1 MRLPG
6 LHSIHWKVFV
16 FHLAVLIL
24 PLAYISYKV
33 RTSIETSYLHSTEE
47 GMIDTAAV
55 VSEFYARLYGQF
67 GADSGK
73 VAAEL
78 SRVYS
83 NLNETYEIKARLFG
97 FTKAEVDTRLLVY
110 DPAGHVIFDTR
121 GVATGQDFSQW
132 LDVRQALTGQYGSRW
147 ELDKPHQRVQIYSTL
162 PVFVDG
168 KTVGAVS
175 VSKSTNRIRNFISRS
190 LESFVVPGFIALALA
205 TAMAYVLSAYITR
218 IIRDLASRAERVAA
232 GETNVRLETWTR
244 SELGTLARAVE
255 RMREKLEGKAY
266 VEEMA
271 TNLSHELKTPLAS
284 IRGSA
289 ELLEGP
295 ASDDPVA
302 RARFLGNIQSE
313 VERLDRIVGAV
324 LQLSRI
330 EAHPILAETPITDAG
345 EVAREICAIYQ
356 DRARDA
362 AVVFTADVPE
372 KPLPIRITE
381 LQMKQLLTNLLDNA
395 LAFTKAEHAVWLR
408 VKDKADAVEIQVAD
422 EGRGIEPD
430 LLPRVFERFFTT
442 ANPRTGNRGTGLGL
456 AIVKSIVTANGG
468 DITVESTLGHG
479 SSFTVTFGRLTI
491 SPNFHARLIKAS

>member
-24 PLAYISYKV
+24 PLGYISWKV

-55 VSEFYARLYGQF
+55 VTELYARLYGQF
-67 GADSGK
+67 GADSSK

-110 DPAGHVIFDTR
+110 DPAGRVIFDTKNA
-121 GVATGQDFSQW
+121 ATNEDFSKW
-132 LDVRQALTGQYGSRW
+132 TDVRHALSGQYGSRW
-147 ELDKPHQRVQIYSTL
+147 ELDKPHQRVNIYSTL

-168 KTVGAVS
+168 KIVGAVS

-190 LESFVVPGFIALALA
+190 LENLLLPGAIALVLA
-205 TAMAYVLSAYITR
+205 TVMAYALSAYITR
-218 IIRDLASRAERVAA
+218 IIWALASQAERIAA
-232 GETNVRLETWTR
+232 GESNVRLETWTR
-244 SELGTLARAVE
+244 SELGTLARAVG

-271 TNLSHELKTPLAS
+271 TNLSHELKTPLAA

-295 ASDDPVA
+295 ASDDPAA
-302 RARFLGNIQSE
+302 RAKFLTNIQTE
-313 VERLDRIVGAV
+313 VERLDRIVSE
-324 LQLSRI
+324 LLKLSRI
-330 EAHPILAETPITDAG
+330 EAQPASAEAEPIDAAAT
-345 EVAREICAIYQ
+345 AREIAEVYRSRAE
-356 DRARDA
+356 DRGI
-362 AVVFTADVPE
+362 VFSAE
-372 KPLPIRITE
+372 IANEALPVRIAE
-381 LQMKQLLTNLLDNA
+381 LQLKQLKTNLLDNA
-395 LAFTKAEHAVWLR
+395 LQFTAAGHSVRLR
-408 VKDKADAVEIQVAD
+408 AARRDNSIEFEVSD
-422 EGRGIEPD
+422 EGAGIEPE
-430 LLPRVFERFFTT
+430 LLPKVFDRFFTT
-442 ANPRTGNRGTGLGL
+442 ENPRTGNRGTGLGL
-456 AIVKSIVTANGG
+456 AIAKSIANANGG
-468 DITVESTLGHG
+468 RISVRSELGKGST
-479 SSFTVTFGRLTI
+479 FTVIF
-491 SPNFHARLIKAS
+491 PAA

>member
-55 VSEFYARLYGQF
+55 VSEFYAGLYGQF
-67 GADSGK
+67 GTDSEK

-78 SRVYS
+78 TRVYS

-97 FTKAEVDTRLLVY
+97 FTRAEVDTRLLVY
-110 DPAGHVIFDTR
+110 DPAGRVIFDTT
-121 GVATGQDFSQW
+121 GAATNPDFSTSE
-132 LDVRQALTGQYGSRW
+132 DVRLALNGQYGSRW
-147 ELDKPHQRVQIYSTL
+147 ELDKPHQRVNIYSTL

-168 KTVGAVS
+168 RTVGAVS
-175 VSKSTNRIRNFISRS
+175 VSKSTNRIRNFVSRA
-190 LESFVVPGFIALALA
+190 LEGFVVPGLIALVLA

-232 GETNVRLETWTR
+232 GEGNVRLETWTR

-266 VEEMA
+266 VEELA
-271 TNLSHELKTPLAS
+271 TNLSHELKTPLAA

-295 ASDDPVA
+295 ASDDPTA
-302 RARFLGNIQSE
+302 RAKFLANIQGE
-313 VERLDRIVGAV
+313 VARLDRIVSE
-324 LQLSRI
+324 LLKLSRI
-330 EAHPILAETPITDAG
+330 EAHPAAG
-345 EVAREICAIYQ
+345 EVEAIDARPAAEEIA
-356 DRARDA
+356 
-362 AVVFTADVPE
+362 
-372 KPLPIRITE
+372 
-381 LQMKQLLTNLLDNA
+381 
-395 LAFTKAEHAVWLR
+395 
-408 VKDKADAVEIQVAD
+408 
-422 EGRGIEPD
+422 
-430 LLPRVFERFFTT
+430 
-442 ANPRTGNRGTGLGL
+442 GL
-456 AIVKSIVTANGG
+456 
-468 DITVESTLGHG
+468 
-479 SSFTVTFGRLTI
+479 
-491 SPNFHARLIKAS
+491 

>member
-33 RTSIETSYLHSTEE
+33 RSSIETSYLHSTEE

-73 VAAEL
+73 VAEEL
-78 SRVYS
+78 ARVYS

-97 FTKAEVDTRLLVY
+97 FTRAEVDTRVLVY
-110 DPAGHVIFDTR
+110 DPNGRVIFDTK
-121 GVATGQDFSQW
+121 GIAANQDFSQST
-132 LDVRQALTGQYGSRW
+132 DVASALQGQYGSRW
-147 ELDKPHQRVQIYSTL
+147 ELDKPHQRVNIYSTL

-190 LESFVVPGFIALALA
+190 LEGFILPGVIALVLA
-205 TAMAYVLSAYITR
+205 TAMAYALSAYITR
-218 IIRDLASRAERVAA
+218 IIRDLALRAERVAA
-232 GETNVRLETWTR
+232 GESNVRLETWTR

-255 RMREKLEGKAY
+255 RMREKLEGRAY

-271 TNLSHELKTPLAS
+271 TNLSHELKTPLAA

-295 ASDDPVA
+295 ASDDPSA
-302 RARFLGNIQSE
+302 RAKFLGNIQGE
-313 VERLDRIVGAV
+313 VARLDRIVTE
-324 LQLSRI
+324 LLKLSRI
-330 EAHPILAETPITDAG
+330 EAHPAGAESAPIDARSVANEIAAMYQARAADLGLAFRA
-345 EVAREICAIYQ
+345 EVAENAM
-356 DRARDA
+356 
-362 AVVFTADVPE
+362 
-372 KPLPIRITE
+372 PIRISE
-381 LQMKQLLTNLLDNA
+381 MQLKQLLTNLLDNA
-395 LAFTKAEHAVWLR
+395 VQFTSAAGSIEFR
-408 VKDKADAVEIQVAD
+408 VNQNEGVVKLEVRD
-422 EGRGIEPD
+422 EGSGIEPE
-430 LLPRVFERFFTT
+430 LLPKIFDRFFTT

-456 AIVKSIVTANGG
+456 AIAKSIANGNG
-468 DITVESTLGHG
+468 GRISVESAPGRG
-479 SSFTVTFGRLTI
+479 STFTVMF
-491 SPNFHARLIKAS
+491 PAA

>member
-67 GADSGK
+67 GADSEK
-73 VAAEL
+73 VAGEF

-97 FTKAEVDTRLLVY
+97 FTRAEVDTRLLVY
-110 DPAGHVIFDTR
+110 DPAGRVLFDTK
-121 GVATGQDFSQW
+121 GVATNQDYSRIA
-132 LDVRQALTGQYGSRW
+132 DVQQALAGKYGSRW
-147 ELDKPHQRVQIYSTL
+147 ELDKPHQRVNIYSTL
-162 PVFVDG
+162 PVFADG
-168 KTVGAVS
+168 KIVGAVS

-190 LESFVVPGFIALALA
+190 LENFLLPGLIALVLA
-205 TAMAYVLSAYITR
+205 TVMAYALSAYITR
-218 IIRDLASRAERVAA
+218 IIWDLAWRAERIAA
-232 GETNVRLETWTR
+232 GESNVRLETWTR

-271 TNLSHELKTPLAS
+271 TNLSHELKTPLAA

-295 ASDDPVA
+295 ASNDPAA
-302 RARFLGNIQSE
+302 RAKFLANIQTE
-313 VERLDRIVGAV
+313 VARLDRIVTE
-324 LQLSRI
+324 LLKLSRI
-330 EAHPILAETPITDAG
+330 EAHPAGTEVTSIDAQPVAKEIAEMYQRRAADLGLKFEADIAG
-345 EVAREICAIYQ
+345 
-356 DRARDA
+356 
-362 AVVFTADVPE
+362 TSMPM
-372 KPLPIRITE
+372 RITE
-381 LQMKQLLTNLLDNA
+381 MQLKQLLTNLLDNA
-395 LAFTKAEHAVWLR
+395 LQFTPAGSAISFITRRKDR
-408 VKDKADAVEIQVAD
+408 VLVFEIRD
-422 EGRGIEPD
+422 EGVGIEPE
-430 LLPRVFERFFTT
+430 LLPKIFDRFFTT

-456 AIVKSIVTANGG
+456 AITKSIATASSGT
-468 DITVESTLGHG
+468 ISVESELGRGSIFLVTL
-479 SSFTVTFGRLTI
+479 
-491 SPNFHARLIKAS
+491 PAA

>member
-55 VSEFYARLYGQF
+55 VSELYARLYGQF
-67 GADSGK
+67 GADPEK

-97 FTKAEVDTRLLVY
+97 FTRAEVDTRLLVY
-110 DPAGHVIFDTR
+110 DPAGRVIFDTR
-121 GVATGQDFSQW
+121 GTATNQDFSKVA
-132 LDVRQALTGQYGSRW
+132 DVSQALNGRYGSRW
-147 ELDKPHQRVQIYSTL
+147 ELDKPLQRVNIYSTL
-162 PVFVDG
+162 PVFVEG
-168 KTVGAVS
+168 RTVGAVS

-190 LESFVVPGFIALALA
+190 LEGFVLPGLIALILA
-205 TAMAYVLSAYITR
+205 TAMAYMLSAYITR

-232 GETNVRLETWTR
+232 GEGNVRLETWTR

-271 TNLSHELKTPLAS
+271 TNLSHELKTPLAA

-289 ELLEGP
+289 ELLEGAASNDP
-295 ASDDPVA
+295 AA
-302 RARFLGNIQSE
+302 RAKFLGNIQGE
-313 VERLDRIVGAV
+313 VARLDRIVSE
-324 LQLSRI
+324 LLKLSRI
-330 EAHPILAETPITDAG
+330 EAHPAATELALTDARSVAQEIAEMYQRRAVDLGLKFEADIAATPIP
-345 EVAREICAIYQ
+345 V
-356 DRARDA
+356 
-362 AVVFTADVPE
+362 
-372 KPLPIRITE
+372 RIGE
-381 LQMKQLLTNLLDNA
+381 LQLKQLLTNLLDNA
-395 LAFTKAEHAVWLR
+395 MQFTSSGRAVRFRAERKNEAIEFEVG
-408 VKDKADAVEIQVAD
+408 D
-422 EGRGIEPD
+422 EGAGIEPE
-430 LLPRVFERFFTT
+430 LLPKIFDRFFTT

-456 AIVKSIVTANGG
+456 AIAKSIANATGG
-468 DITVESTLGHG
+468 TISVESELGRG
-479 SSFTVTFGRLTI
+479 SRFTVRF
-491 SPNFHARLIKAS
+491 PAA

>member
-24 PLAYISYKV
+24 PLGYISWKV

-55 VSEFYARLYGQF
+55 VSEFYARLYQQF

-73 VAAEL
+73 VGAEL

-110 DPAGHVIFDTR
+110 DPGGRVIFDTK
-121 GVATGQDFSQW
+121 GAATNQDFSNW
-132 LDVRQALTGQYGSRW
+132 TDVRRALNGQYGSRW
-147 ELDKPHQRVQIYSTL
+147 ELDKPHQRVNIYSTL

-168 KTVGAVS
+168 KIVGAVS

-190 LESFVVPGFIALALA
+190 LENLLLPGLIALVLA
-205 TAMAYVLSAYITR
+205 TVMAYALSAYITR
-218 IIRDLASRAERVAA
+218 IIWDLASRAERIAA
-232 GETNVRLETWTR
+232 GEGNVRLETWTR

-255 RMREKLEGKAY
+255 RMREKLEGQAY

-271 TNLSHELKTPLAS
+271 TNLSHELKTPLAT

-295 ASDDPVA
+295 ASNDPIA
-302 RARFLGNIQSE
+302 RARFLANIQTE
-313 VERLDRIVGAV
+313 VTRLDRIVSE
-324 LQLSRI
+324 LLKLSRI
-330 EAHPILAETPITDAG
+330 EAQPAAGEATVSDAG
-345 EVAREICAIYQ
+345 STAREI
-356 DRARDA
+356 A
-362 AVVFTADVPE
+362 AVYRGRAADSGIVLRSE
-372 KPLPIRITE
+372 IAEEPLPVRITE
-381 LQMKQLLTNLLDNA
+381 MQLKQLLTNLLDNA
-395 LAFTKAEHAVWLR
+395 LQFTS
-408 VKDKADAVEIQVAD
+408 ADRSVCLGAKRQDGSVALTISD
-422 EGRGIEPD
+422 EGSGIEPE
-430 LLPRVFERFFTT
+430 LVPKVFDRFFTT
-442 ANPRTGNRGTGLGL
+442 ENPRTGNRGTGLGL
-456 AIVKSIVTANGG
+456 AIAKSIATANGG
-468 DITVESTLGHG
+468 SISVRSELGHG
-479 SSFTVTFGRLTI
+479 STFTVIF
-491 SPNFHARLIKAS
+491 PAA

>member
-24 PLAYISYKV
+24 PLGYISYKV

-55 VSEFYARLYGQF
+55 VSELYARLDGQF
-67 GADSGK
+67 GADSEK

-97 FTKAEVDTRLLVY
+97 FTRAEVDTRLLVY
-110 DPAGHVIFDTR
+110 DPAGRVIFDTK
-121 GVATGQDFSQW
+121 GIATGQDFSKW
-132 LDVRQALTGQYGSRW
+132 TDVTRALKGEYGSRW
-147 ELDKPHQRVQIYSTL
+147 ELDKAHQRVNIYSTL

-168 KTVGAVS
+168 KTVGAVT

-190 LESFVVPGFIALALA
+190 LESFVLPGLIALVLA
-205 TAMAYVLSAYITR
+205 TGMAYALSAYITR
-218 IIRDLASRAERVAA
+218 IIWDLASRAERVAA
-232 GETNVRLETWTR
+232 GESNVRLETWTR
-244 SELGTLARAVE
+244 SELGTLARAVA

-271 TNLSHELKTPLAS
+271 TNLSHELKTPLAA

-295 ASDDPVA
+295 ASNDPAA
-302 RARFLGNIQSE
+302 RAKFLGNIQSE
-313 VERLDRIVGAV
+313 VARLDRIVSE
-324 LQLSRI
+324 LLKLSRI
-330 EAHPILAETPITDAG
+330 EAQPAGTEVDPVDARP
-345 EVAREICAIYQ
+345 VAREI
-356 DRARDA
+356 
-362 AVVFTADVPE
+362 ADVYHRRAADLGLKFYAE
-372 KPLPIRITE
+372 IAETALPIRIAE
-381 LQMKQLLTNLLDNA
+381 LQLKQLLTNLLDNA
-395 LAFTKAEHAVWLR
+395 LQFTAEGRAVRFLAAR
-408 VKDKADAVEIQVAD
+408 RNSVVEFEIRD
-422 EGRGIEPD
+422 EGSGIDAE
-430 LLPRVFERFFTT
+430 LLPKIFDRFFTT

-456 AIVKSIVTANGG
+456 AIVKSIANANGG
-468 DITVESTLGHG
+468 KISVQSEINRGSTFTIT
-479 SSFTVTFGRLTI
+479 F
-491 SPNFHARLIKAS
+491 PAA

>member
-24 PLAYISYKV
+24 PLTYISWKV

-73 VAAEL
+73 VAEEL
-78 SRVYS
+78 SKVYS

-110 DPAGHVIFDTR
+110 DPAGRVIFDTR
-121 GVATGQDFSQW
+121 GAATNQDFSKW
-132 LDVRQALTGQYGSRW
+132 TDVHRALSGEYGSRW
-147 ELDKPHQRVQIYSTL
+147 ELDKLHQRVNIYSTL

-168 KTVGAVS
+168 KIVGAVS

-190 LESFVVPGFIALALA
+190 LENLLLPGLIALILA
-205 TAMAYVLSAYITR
+205 TVMAYALSAYITR
-218 IIRDLASRAERVAA
+218 IIWALASQAERIAA
-232 GETNVRLETWTR
+232 GECNVRLETWTR
-244 SELGTLARAVE
+244 SELGTLARAVG

-271 TNLSHELKTPLAS
+271 TNLSHELKTPLAT

-295 ASDDPVA
+295 ASNDPVA
-302 RARFLGNIQSE
+302 RAKFLTNIQTE
-313 VERLDRIVGAV
+313 VERLDRIVSE
-324 LQLSRI
+324 LLKLSRI
-330 EAHPILAETPITDAG
+330 EAQPAGAEITPMDAA
-345 EVAREICAIYQ
+345 VTAREIAEVY
-356 DRARDA
+356 RARAADA
-362 AVVFTADVPE
+362 GVVFRSEIGNEA
-372 KPLPIRITE
+372 LPVRIAE
-381 LQMKQLLTNLLDNA
+381 LQLKQLLTNLLDNA
-395 LAFTKAEHAVWLR
+395 LQFTVAGS
-408 VKDKADAVEIQVAD
+408 QVQFRATRQDGSILFDVID
-422 EGRGIEPD
+422 EGSGIEPE
-430 LLPRVFERFFTT
+430 LLPKVFDRFFTT
-442 ANPRTGNRGTGLGL
+442 ENPRTGNRGTGLGL
-456 AIVKSIVTANGG
+456 AIAKSIASANSGKISVSSEVG
-468 DITVESTLGHG
+468 RGST
-479 SSFTVTFGRLTI
+479 FTVIF
-491 SPNFHARLIKAS
+491 PAA

>member
-24 PLAYISYKV
+24 PLGYIAYKV

-55 VSEFYARLYGQF
+55 VSEYYARLHAEF
-67 GADSGK
+67 GADSEK
-73 VAAEL
+73 VAGEL

-110 DPAGHVIFDTR
+110 DPAGRVIFDTR
-121 GVATGQDFSQW
+121 GVATGQDFSAW
-132 LDVRQALTGQYGSRW
+132 TDVRNALRGRYGSRW
-147 ELDKPHQRVQIYSTL
+147 ELDKPHQRVNIYSTL

-190 LESFVVPGFIALALA
+190 LESFVVPGFVALALA
-205 TAMAYVLSAYITR
+205 TAMAYMLSAYITR

-232 GETNVRLETWTR
+232 GESNVRLETWTR

-255 RMREKLEGKAY
+255 RMREKLEGRAY

-271 TNLSHELKTPLAS
+271 TNLSHELKTPLAA

-295 ASDDPVA
+295 ASDDPAA
-302 RARFLGNIQSE
+302 RARFLGNIQSD
-313 VERLDRIVGAV
+313 VERLDRIVSAL

-330 EAHPILAETPITDAG
+330 ETHSLLAEIPITDAR
-345 EVAREICAIYQ
+345 AAAQEIAVVYEE
-356 DRARDA
+356 RARDA
-362 AVVFTADVPE
+362 GVVFGSEIPE
-372 KPLPIRITE
+372 TSLPVRITE
-381 LQMKQLLTNLLDNA
+381 LQLKQLLTNLLDNA
-395 LAFTKAEHAVWLR
+395 LQFTAAGSRVWLHVR
-408 VKDKADAVEIQVAD
+408 RQENAIQIEVAD
-422 EGRGIEPD
+422 EGSGIEPEF
-430 LLPRVFERFFTT
+430 LPKIFERFFTT

-456 AIVKSIVTANGG
+456 AIVKSIATANGG
-468 DITVESTLGHG
+468 HVDVESALGRG
-479 SSFTVTFGRLTI
+479 STFTVVFPAGT
-491 SPNFHARLIKAS
+491 

>member
-1 MRLPG
+1 MRFPG

-24 PLAYISYKV
+24 PLTYISWKV

-110 DPAGHVIFDTR
+110 DPSGRVIFDTK
-121 GVATGQDFSQW
+121 GVATSEDFSKW
-132 LDVRQALTGQYGSRW
+132 TDVRHALSGEYGSRW
-147 ELDKPHQRVQIYSTL
+147 ELDKPHQRVNIYSTL

-168 KTVGAVS
+168 KIVGAVS

-190 LESFVVPGFIALALA
+190 LENLLVPGAIALVLA
-205 TAMAYVLSAYITR
+205 AAMAYALSAYITR
-218 IIRDLASRAERVAA
+218 IIWALASQAERIAA
-232 GETNVRLETWTR
+232 GESNVRLETWTR
-244 SELGTLARAVE
+244 SELGTLARAVG

-271 TNLSHELKTPLAS
+271 TNLSHELKTPLAT

-295 ASDDPVA
+295 AADDPVA
-302 RARFLGNIQSE
+302 RARFLTNIQTE
-313 VERLDRIVGAV
+313 VERLDRIVSE
-324 LQLSRI
+324 LLKLSRI
-330 EAHPILAETPITDAG
+330 EAQPAAG
-345 EVAREICAIYQ
+345 EAAPIDAAATAREIAEVYRG
-356 DRARDA
+356 RAADSGI
-362 AVVFTADVPE
+362 VFRSEITDE
-372 KPLPIRITE
+372 LLPIRISE
-381 LQMKQLLTNLLDNA
+381 LQLKQLLTNLLDNA
-395 LAFTKAEHAVWLR
+395 LQFTPAGRAVRLR
-408 VKDKADAVEIQVAD
+408 VNCQDGAIELQVSD
-422 EGRGIEPD
+422 EGAGIEPE
-430 LLPRVFERFFTT
+430 LLPKVFDRFFTT
-442 ANPRTGNRGTGLGL
+442 ENPRTGNRGTGLGL
-456 AIVKSIVTANGG
+456 AIAKSIVNTNGG
-468 DITVESTLGHG
+468 RISVRSKLGRG
-479 SSFTVTFGRLTI
+479 SVFTVVF
-491 SPNFHARLIKAS
+491 SAA